1 MNEGENMDKETIT
14 RRGFLEKVRDTV
26 GGLIGLAILP
36 KTNVDNPVRQTLQTE
51 QLTIEQQITK
61 LEEYNEAIRNLP
73 SEVTPASTEQ
83 AVKLAQD
90 RRSVLFNLMET
101 DVNAA
106 REVLDAGSEI
116 RTMLLNHLQESMQEE
131 IASFVEQEIH
141 DWQGSWGEIQPATR
155 SRVGYSFGNDEGNF
169 ALYADQILERIAPP
183 QGNNGGDIVIEN
195 GYRLQRGILAGENAI
210 KPAPQAR

>member
-1 MNEGENMDKETIT
+1 MDKETIT

-169 ALYADQILERIAPP
+169 ALYTDQRLERIAPP
-183 QGNNGGDIVIEN
+183 QGNIGGDIVIEN

>member
-169 ALYADQILERIAPP
+169 ALYTDQRLERIAPP
-183 QGNNGGDIVIEN
+183 QGNIGGDIVIEN

>member
-36 KTNVDNPVRQTLQTE
+36 KTSIDNPVTA
-51 QLTIEQQITK
+51 EQQITK

-116 RTMLLNHLQESMQEE
+116 RTILLNHLQESMQEE

-141 DWQGSWGEIQPATR
+141 DWQGSWGKIQPATR

-169 ALYADQILERIAPP
+169 ALYTDQRLERIAPP
-183 QGNNGGDIVIEN
+183 QGNIGGDIVIEN

>member
-1 MNEGENMDKETIT
+1 MNEGENMEKETIT

-116 RTMLLNHLQESMQEE
+116 RTILLNHLQESMQEE

-169 ALYADQILERIAPP
+169 ALYTDQRLERIAPP
-183 QGNNGGDIVIEN
+183 QGNIGGDIVIEN

>member
-1 MNEGENMDKETIT
+1 MNEGENMEKETIT

-169 ALYADQILERIAPP
+169 ALYTDQRLERIAPP
-183 QGNNGGDIVIEN
+183 QGNIGGDIVIEN

>member
-131 IASFVEQEIH
+131 IASFVEREIH

-169 ALYADQILERIAPP
+169 ALYTDQRLERIAPP
-183 QGNNGGDIVIEN
+183 QGNIGGDIVIEN